1 MRQIALLGSTGSIGR
16 QAIQVCD
23 ADPGLRICGL
33 AAGTDVDG
41 VVREA
46 ERLGVRTIA
55 LADAGAAET
64 ARARFAGRVLSGAEG
79 VAQLGAESEADVV
92 LNAVVG
98 AAGLEAT
105 LAALAAG
112 IDVALANKESL
123 VAGGPLVKAALARSD
138 AQLLPVDSEHSA
150 LHQLLAGEEAGSIE
164 SLVVT
169 ASGGPFRGAS
179 AAELADVTPGQA
191 LKHPT
196 WAMGARITI
205 DSATLMNKG
214 LEVIEAHWLFDVP
227 YERIEVVVQPQSIV
241 HALVRLRDGVLLAHL
256 GLPDMRVPIA
266 YALAYPRRAAV
277 AAPRLDLTR
286 GLTLTFEPV
295 DSDVFRCLAL
305 ARSAGIAGGL
315 APCALNA
322 ADEEAVAAFLAGRC
336 RFSDIPA
343 LVERALESCS
353 SEPLSALAQV
363 HEADAAARASV
374 HSALAAGVPG

>member
-16 QAIQVCD
+16 QAIQVCE
-23 ADPGLRICGL
+23 ADPGLQICGL
-33 AAGTDVDG
+33 AAGSDVDG
-41 VVREA
+41 VVGEA

-64 ARARFAGRVLSGAEG
+64 ARGRFAGRVLSGPDG
-79 VAQLGAESEADVV
+79 VAQLGAESGADTV

-98 AAGLEAT
+98 AAGLAAT

-123 VAGGPLVKAALARSD
+123 VAGGPLVQAALARSP
-138 AQLLPVDSEHSA
+138 AKLLPVDSEHSA
-150 LHQLLAGEEAGSIE
+150 LHQLLAGEDPASVE

-169 ASGGPFRGAS
+169 ASGGPFRGA
-179 AAELADVTPGQA
+179 AAADLAVVTPEQA
-191 LKHPT
+191 LRHPT
-196 WAMGARITI
+196 WEMGARITI

-214 LEVIEAHWLFDVP
+214 LEVIEAHWLFGVP

-241 HALVRLRDGVLLAHL
+241 HALVRLRDGALLAHM

-286 GLTLTFEPV
+286 ALTLTFEPV
-295 DSDVFRCLAL
+295 DTEVFRCLAL
-305 ARSAGIAGGL
+305 ARSAGLAGGL

-343 LVERALESCS
+343 LVERALAACS
-353 SEPLSALAQV
+353 GEPLSALEQV

-374 HSALAAGVPG
+374 RTALAAGVPG

>member
-16 QAIQVCD
+16 QAIQVCE
-23 ADPGLRICGL
+23 ADPGLQICGL
-33 AAGTDVDG
+33 AAGSDVDG
-41 VVREA
+41 VVGEA

-64 ARARFAGRVLSGAEG
+64 ARGRFAGRVLSGPDG
-79 VAQLGAESEADVV
+79 VAQLGAESGADTV

-98 AAGLEAT
+98 AAGLAAT

-123 VAGGPLVKAALARSD
+123 VAGGPLVQAALARSP
-138 AQLLPVDSEHSA
+138 AKLLPVDSEHSA
-150 LHQLLAGEEAGSIE
+150 LHQLLAGEDPASVE

-169 ASGGPFRGAS
+169 ASGGPFRGA
-179 AAELADVTPGQA
+179 AAADLAEVTPEQA
-191 LKHPT
+191 LRHPT
-196 WAMGARITI
+196 WEMGARITI

-214 LEVIEAHWLFDVP
+214 LEVIEAHWLFGVP

-241 HALVRLRDGVLLAHL
+241 HALVRLRDGALLAHM

-286 GLTLTFEPV
+286 ALTLTFEPV
-295 DSDVFRCLAL
+295 DTEVFRCLAL
-305 ARSAGIAGGL
+305 ARSAGLAGGL

-343 LVERALESCS
+343 LVERALAACS
-353 SEPLSALAQV
+353 GEPLSALEQV

-374 HSALAAGVPG
+374 RTALAAGVPG

>member
-16 QAIQVCD
+16 QAIQVCE
-23 ADPGLRICGL
+23 ADPGLQICGL

-41 VVREA
+41 VVGEA

-55 LADAGAAET
+55 LADASAAER
-64 ARARFAGRVLSGAEG
+64 ARGRFAGRVLSGPEG
-79 VAQLGAESEADVV
+79 VAQLGAESGADTV

-98 AAGLEAT
+98 AAGLAAT

-123 VAGGPLVKAALARSD
+123 VAGGPLVRAALARSD
-138 AQLLPVDSEHSA
+138 ATLLPVDSEHSA
-150 LHQLLAGEEAGSIE
+150 LHQLLAREDAESVE

-179 AAELADVTPGQA
+179 LADLADVTPEQA
-191 LKHPT
+191 LRHPT

-214 LEVIEAHWLFDVP
+214 LEVIEAHWLFGVP

-241 HALVRLRDGVLLAHL
+241 HALVRLRDGALLAHL

-277 AAPRLDLTR
+277 AAPRLDFAR
-286 GLTLTFEPV
+286 VLTLTFEPV

-305 ARSAGIAGGL
+305 ARSAGLAGGL

-336 RFSDIPA
+336 RFGDIPA
-343 LVERALESCS
+343 LVERALAACS
-353 SEPLSALAQV
+353 DEPLSALEQV

-374 HSALAAGVPG
+374 RGALAAGVPG